1 MAHAQR
7 GIGREFPIIQELIEK
22 HYRIRLIDLDG
33 GSELFELRGIVN
45 SLKHSRGRPNKKGIL
60 NSGGNLG
67 TLMKALE
74 RSDVDETKARKAIT
88 DVKRFLIALESAIE
102 RSATT

>member
-1 MAHAQR
+1 
-7 GIGREFPIIQELIEK
+7 
-22 HYRIRLIDLDG
+22 
-33 GSELFELRGIVN
+33 
-45 SLKHSRGRPNKKGIL
+45 
-60 NSGGNLG
+60 
-67 TLMKALE
+67 MKALE